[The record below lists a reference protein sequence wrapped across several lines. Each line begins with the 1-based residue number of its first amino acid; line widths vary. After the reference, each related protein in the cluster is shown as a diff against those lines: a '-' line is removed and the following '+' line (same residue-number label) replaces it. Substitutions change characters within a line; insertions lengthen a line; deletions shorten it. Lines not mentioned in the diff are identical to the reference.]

1 VVLIVSAVP
10 GLPGTVY
17 RKDFC
22 SERPEM
28 GALPA
33 VPSHGSERMDRQ
45 NVSASIFHGSED
57 YVWSETL
64 AL

>member
-1 VVLIVSAVP
+1 
-10 GLPGTVY
+10 
-17 RKDFC
+17 
-22 SERPEM
+22 M

-33 VPSHGSERMDRQ
+33 VPTHGSERMDRQ